1 MNHVSLIAKR
11 CDVAT
16 IGRVLL
22 LAAIAFLAGC
32 VSSPWRER
40 EAKAYYEAQQ
50 KLALDRKPLFELKA
64 QPGQAIMLT
73 GVESLT
79 VNDPR
84 EQRVESLPQQRS
96 PIWDTIN
103 SIVRVGAQVYGAKV
117 ASDGVVSIVDHV
129 TRNAGDHS
137 VTTTTIT
144 GSYNEQ
150 GDTFTNSIRGDVSGT
165 GAGIGNTYSS
175 ADTMTTVSGRGNV
188 VGNDVG
194 RDVITGNSNNNSGR
208 QGSPGPIDNSGQC
221 QGDGCQ
227 GEGTEAPPQ
236 P

>member
-1 MNHVSLIAKR
+1 MKYVTLFRNQLMLILVI
-11 CDVAT
+11 C
-16 IGRVLL
+16 
-22 LAAIAFLAGC
+22 LACLAGC

-40 EAKAYYEAQQ
+40 EAKAYYEAQA

-64 QPGQAIMLT
+64 QPGQVVMLT

-84 EQRVESLPQQRS
+84 EQRIDALPQQRS

-103 SIVRVGAQVYGAKV
+103 TIVRVGAQVYGAKI
-117 ASDGVVSIVDHV
+117 ASDGVVNIVDHV

-150 GDTFTNSIRGDVSGT
+150 GDTLTNSIRGDVSGT
-165 GAGIGNTYSS
+165 GAGVGNAYTS
-175 ADTMTTVSGRGNV
+175 ADTTVTGRGNA

-194 RDVITGNSNNNSGR
+194 RDVITGSNNNNSGR

-227 GEGTEAPPQ
+227 GEGVTAPPE